1 MDIDKLFKDNIY
13 EGKAP
18 VEDSLWSDIEAKLN
32 TPSANTSPASNSGA
46 KSFISHTWQAMS
58 IGAKVVTSVVGVAL
72 VSTAVVL
79 LVNNTDDTSL
89 NSSDEHSNG
98 QQQTTHILK
107 DTTYT
112 TTDSITKKENISQ
125 ENTSDDVKFEP
136 YDDDEITLY
145 NINENYKPNPPSR
158 IENNTTPSSNVN
170 PKKIKNDTSYN
181 NKVEPISH
189 ADTNANIDIK
199 IPNYITPNA
208 DGINDC
214 FNIKNIDKYPDN
226 TLIIK
231 DRKGKIV
238 FRQRHYNGSFCG
250 ENCVVGT
257 YFYVLTV
264 RRGSH
269 VQQYTGVIEVLR

>member
-1 MDIDKLFKDNIY
+1 MDIDKLFKDKIY
-13 EGKAP
+13 EGQAP

-32 TPSANTSPASNSGA
+32 TPSANASPTQTAGA
-46 KSFISHTWQAMS
+46 KSFISQTWQAMT
-58 IGAKVVTSVVGVAL
+58 IGAKVVTSVVAVAL

-79 LVNNTDDTSL
+79 LVNGSDNVSS
-89 NSSDEHSNG
+89 NGSDEHSNG
-98 QQQTTHILK
+98 QEQISQILEDTTHTAPDNIN
-107 DTTYT
+107 
-112 TTDSITKKENISQ
+112 KEETISK
-125 ENTSDDVKFEP
+125 ENTSKDVDFEP
-136 YDDDEITLY
+136 YYDDDITLN
-145 NINENYKPNPPSR
+145 NIDETYKPTPPSK
-158 IENNTTPSSNVN
+158 IENNTSSSSNIN
-170 PKKIKNDTSYN
+170 PKKIKNDTAS
-181 NKVEPISH
+181 NKINPVSH
-189 ADTNANIDIK
+189 IDTNANVDIK

-264 RRGSH
+264 RKGSH
-269 VQQYTGVIEVLR
+269 VQQFTGVIEVLR